1 METAYFEE
9 TQHFQW
15 GFILIPAL
23 LAIMFGAFF
32 LVQVIFK
39 ISLGNKPMPSWLH
52 LIFFLLLGGF
62 TVFMGLQKLQL
73 KITNKAIYF
82 GLDAF
87 APLRSIKTDEI
98 ASIHVRK
105 YNGMS
110 EFGGWG
116 TKSND
121 KEDCF
126 TASGD
131 EGIEI
136 KFKDTT
142 QKSILIGTHKPMQV
156 NNILSKY
163 FSGLKN

>member
-1 METAYFEE
+1 METTYFDE

-32 LVQVIFK
+32 LIQVIFK
-39 ISLGNKPMPSWLH
+39 ISVGNKPMPSWLH
-52 LIFFLLLGGF
+52 FIFFLLLGGF
-62 TVFMGLQKLQL
+62 TVFMALQTLQL

-82 GLDAF
+82 SLDAF

-98 ASIHVRK
+98 ASIRVRK

-136 KFKDTT
+136 KFKDSTR
-142 QKSILIGTHKPMQV
+142 KIVLIGTHRPEQARE
-156 NNILSKY
+156 ILSI
-163 FSGLKN
+163 FFPGLN